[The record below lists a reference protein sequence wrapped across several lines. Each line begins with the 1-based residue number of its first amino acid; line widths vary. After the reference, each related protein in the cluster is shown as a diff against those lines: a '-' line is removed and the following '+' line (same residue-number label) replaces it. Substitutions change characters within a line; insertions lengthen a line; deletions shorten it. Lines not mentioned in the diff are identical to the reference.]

1 MSTLLVLVHNEEK
14 FIEKVIVKYKDLFE
28 NIIVIDDFSNDNT
41 LNILENLNYEKIH
54 IIKNEKNLGAGRSLQ
69 AGINKFLQL
78 DSNYLIK
85 IDGDDQFE
93 FNDINKLLN
102 FVKSNEQY
110 DFIKCDRF
118 WDGGIVGEIPKIRYY
133 GNAFASFLI
142 KFSTGNWSIN
152 DPLNGLFL
160 FSKKAAKKIQIPKL
174 FYRYGYPFYL
184 CNFFS
189 NHSVFSDLKFVQ
201 MKNKITYGDEKSSLK
216 AFTLFIKLIVFT
228 ISNYFKNI
236 GRKVKVS
243 SMHVSALLDI
253 LTILL
258 MPLIIFSSY
267 KIIYFRYIDPT
278 GSQYNWF
285 SLLIL
290 QFLFFLICTISSQK
304 IVNKLSK
311 ENFYNL

>member
-1 MSTLLVLVHNEEK
+1 MSTLLVLVHNEEQ
-14 FIEKVIVKYKDLFE
+14 FIEKVIEKYIDLFE
-28 NIIVIDDFSNDNT
+28 NIIVVDDFSTDNS
-41 LNILENLNYEKIH
+41 LKILENLNYEKIH
-54 IIKNEKNLGAGRSLQ
+54 IIKNEKNLGAGQSLQ
-69 AGINKFLQL
+69 AGINKFIKL

-93 FNDINKLLN
+93 LNDINNLLN
-102 FVKSNEQY
+102 FAKSNKQY

-118 WDGGIVGEIPKIRYY
+118 WDGGIEGNIPNIRYY

-142 KFSTGNWSIN
+142 KFSTGNWRIN

-160 FSKKAAKKIQIPKL
+160 FSKKAAKSIQIPKL

-184 CNFFS
+184 CNLLS
-189 NHSVFSDLKFVQ
+189 NHSIFSDLKFAQV
-201 MKNKITYGDEKSSLK
+201 KNKITYGNEKSSLK
-216 AFTLFIKLIVFT
+216 AFTLFIKLMTFVV
-228 ISNYFKNI
+228 SNYFRNI

-243 SMHVSALLDI
+243 SLHISALLDI

-267 KIIYFRYIDPT
+267 KIIYFRYFDST

-285 SLLIL
+285 SLLIFL
-290 QFLFFLICTISSQK
+290 FLFFLICIISSQK

>member
-1 MSTLLVLVHNEEK
+1 MSTLLVLVHNEEQ
-14 FIEKVIVKYKDLFE
+14 FIEKVIEKYIDLFE
-28 NIIVIDDFSNDNT
+28 NIIVVDDFSTDNS
-41 LNILENLNYEKIH
+41 LKILENLNYEKIH
-54 IIKNEKNLGAGRSLQ
+54 IIKNEKNLGAGQSLQ
-69 AGINKFLQL
+69 AGINKFIKL

-93 FNDINKLLN
+93 LNDINNLLN
-102 FVKSNEQY
+102 FAKSNKQY

-118 WDGGIVGEIPKIRYY
+118 WDGGIEGNIPNIRYY

-142 KFSTGNWSIN
+142 KFSTGNWRIN

-160 FSKKAAKKIQIPKL
+160 FSKKAAKNIQIPKL

-184 CNFFS
+184 CNLLS
-189 NHSVFSDLKFVQ
+189 NHSIFSDLKFAQV
-201 MKNKITYGDEKSSLK
+201 KNKITYGNEKSSLK
-216 AFTLFIKLIVFT
+216 AFTLFIKLMTFVV
-228 ISNYFKNI
+228 SNYFRNI

-243 SMHVSALLDI
+243 SLHISALLDI

-267 KIIYFRYIDPT
+267 KIIYFRYFDST

-285 SLLIL
+285 SLLIFL
-290 QFLFFLICTISSQK
+290 FLFFLICIISSQK